1 MNTEVE
7 LLRKAR
13 EGDPVAA
20 EEFFTT
26 YIKDSKPLAGLL
38 RRTLRN
44 PEDRSEMLH
53 DIYLQLMAGSH
64 SFRGDAKLSTY
75 VYQVARIAVFQK
87 FRRENTLKRGKAH
100 RIILDA
106 NEMADETMANQE
118 FTYGMKQARK
128 ILTDAINSLPAAYR
142 ETLLLRIFEDLSYG
156 EIAQKLNL
164 PLNTVSTRIHKG
176 KKILAVIFRNKG
188 SREVFDF

>member
-1 MNTEVE
+1 MNSEIE
-7 LLRKAR
+7 LFRKAR

-26 YIKDSKPLAGLL
+26 YIKDSKPLAALL
-38 RRTLRN
+38 RRSLRN

-53 DIYLQLMAGSH
+53 DIYLQLMSGNH
-64 SFRGDAKLSTY
+64 SFRGEAKLSTY
-75 VYQVARIAVFQK
+75 VYQVARITVFQK
-87 FRRENTLKRGKAH
+87 FRRENTFKRGKAY

-106 NEMADETMANQE
+106 NETADETSASQE
-118 FTYGMKQARK
+118 FTYGMKQARQ
-128 ILTDAINSLPAAYR
+128 ILTEAIDSLPAAYR
-142 ETLLLRIFEDLSYG
+142 ETVRLRIFEDLTYD

-176 KKILAVIFRNKG
+176 KKILAVIFRNRG
-188 SREVFDF
+188 SREVLDF